1 MNSMDE
7 ARRAINQME
16 SRIME
21 GKVRR
26 YRGMNAYAK
35 RGATVLVGSSLM
47 EHFMVN
53 EFIMAEGIDKTVYNR
68 GVAGWR
74 TDELLKNM
82 DACIFELEPSKIFI
96 NIGSNDLDRPGDALG
111 KLIKQYRKIL
121 RRIKERLPDCIVYVM
136 AYYPVLREFDVDDFQ
151 AADKTRSR
159 DGIEEANRAVSALAA
174 EMGCEF
180 IDVNHVLTDEDG
192 YLRPEFGADKV
203 HLLAPAYRLIF
214 DEIKEYL

>member
-1 MNSMDE
+1 MDE
-7 ARRAINQME
+7 ARIAINQME
-16 SRIME
+16 SRIRE

-26 YRGMNAYAK
+26 YHGMNAYAK

-53 EFIMAEGIDKTVYNR
+53 EFLMADGIDKTVYNR
-68 GVAGWR
+68 GIAGWR
-74 TDELLKNM
+74 TDELLKDM
-82 DACIFELEPSKIFI
+82 DACIFELLPKKIFI

-121 RRIKERLPDCIVYVM
+121 RRIKERLPECVIYVM
-136 AYYPVLREFDVDDFQ
+136 AYYPVLRDFD
-151 AADKTRSR
+151 ALESPANAKARSR
-159 DGIEEANRAVSALAA
+159 EGIEEANRAVSALAS

-180 IDVNHVLTDEDG
+180 LDVNHVLRDEDG
-192 YLRPEFGADKV
+192 YLRPELGADKV

-214 DEIKEYL
+214 DEIKGYL